1 MKNGKVKKAKKYVYV
16 LLYFEYGA
24 LLSQTASSLE
34 EAREI
39 RSNLRE
45 DGYKRI
51 KIVKFEMAR

>member
-1 MKNGKVKKAKKYVYV
+1 MKNSKPKKYVYV

-34 EAREI
+34 EARMI

-51 KIVKFEMAR
+51 KIVKFEMAK